1 MLYIL
6 FSQKYKLFYY
16 LTLSIEQQT
25 IIQLLMKK
33 LVILAITFSVFIACE
48 NKQRSDSQTIED
60 NRKALE
66 PTANNFPV
74 MKIDTPTVD
83 LGAITQGD
91 TIMHVYNFK
100 NTGNMPL
107 VLSNVNASCGCT
119 TPSYS
124 KEPVAPGEKG
134 FITVKFNSKGKEG
147 KLNKTVTAYA
157 NTKPADNTVSFKIEV
172 LTQKK

>member
-1 MLYIL
+1 
-6 FSQKYKLFYY
+6 
-16 LTLSIEQQT
+16 
-25 IIQLLMKK
+25 MKK
-33 LVILAITFSVFIACE
+33 LVILIFTFTVFIACE
-48 NKQRSDSQTIED
+48 NKQRTDNQTIED
-60 NRKALE
+60 NQKALQ
-66 PTANNFPV
+66 PTADKFPV
-74 MKIDTPTVD
+74 MAIDTPSVD
-83 LGAITQGD
+83 LGTLVQGD

-124 KEPVAPGEKG
+124 TEPVAPGERG

-157 NTKPADNTVSFKIEV
+157 NTKPAENTVSFKIEV
-172 LTQKK
+172 LIKK

>member
-1 MLYIL
+1 
-6 FSQKYKLFYY
+6 
-16 LTLSIEQQT
+16 
-25 IIQLLMKK
+25 MKK
-33 LVILAITFSVFIACE
+33 LVILIFAFTVFIACE
-48 NKQRSDSQTIED
+48 NKQRTDNQTIED
-60 NRKALE
+60 NQKALQ
-66 PTANNFPV
+66 PTADKFPV
-74 MKIDTPTVD
+74 MAIDTPSVD
-83 LGAITQGD
+83 LGTLMQGD

-124 KEPVAPGEKG
+124 TEPVAPGERG

-157 NTKPADNTVSFKIEV
+157 NTKPAENTVSFKIEV
-172 LTQKK
+172 LTKK

>member
-1 MLYIL
+1 
-6 FSQKYKLFYY
+6 
-16 LTLSIEQQT
+16 
-25 IIQLLMKK
+25 MKK
-33 LVILAITFSVFIACE
+33 LVILVFALSVFIACE
-48 NKQRSDSQTIED
+48 NKQRTDAQTIED

-66 PTANNFPV
+66 PTASKFPV
-74 MKIDTPTVD
+74 MEIDTPTVD
-83 LGAITQGD
+83 LGTIIQGD

-172 LTQKK
+172 LVKK

>member
-1 MLYIL
+1 MNKI
-6 FSQKYKLFYY
+6 
-16 LTLSIEQQT
+16 
-25 IIQLLMKK
+25 
-33 LVILAITFSVFIACE
+33 VILVFALSVFIACE
-48 NKQRSDSQTIED
+48 NKQRTDNQTIEE
-60 NRKALE
+60 NKKALE
-66 PTANNFPV
+66 PTADKFPV
-74 MKIDTPTVD
+74 MQIDTPTVD
-83 LGAITQGD
+83 LGQITQGD

-107 VLSNVNASCGCT
+107 VVSNVNASCGCT

-124 KEPVAPGEKG
+124 TAPVAPGEKG

-172 LTQKK
+172 LIPKK

>member
-1 MLYIL
+1 MASRV
-6 FSQKYKLFYY
+6 FSDTRNAIPCYRTK
-16 LTLSIEQQT
+16 S
-25 IIQLLMKK
+25 MKK
-33 LVILAITFSVFIACE
+33 LVILALFFSVFIACE
-48 NKQRSDSQTIED
+48 NKQRTDNQTIED
-60 NRKALE
+60 NQKALQ
-66 PTANNFPV
+66 PTADKFPV
-74 MKIDTPTVD
+74 MEIDTPMVD
-83 LGAITQGD
+83 FGTITQGD

-124 KEPVAPGEKG
+124 KEPVAPGERG

-157 NTKPADNTVSFKIEV
+157 NTKPADNTVSFKVEV
-172 LTQKK
+172 LVKK

>member
-1 MLYIL
+1 
-6 FSQKYKLFYY
+6 
-16 LTLSIEQQT
+16 
-25 IIQLLMKK
+25 MKK
-33 LVILAITFSVFIACE
+33 VIILALSLTVFIACE
-48 NKQRSDSQTIED
+48 NKQRTDAQTMEEKI
-60 NRKALE
+60 KALQ
-66 PTANNFPV
+66 PTADKFPV
-74 MKIDTPTVD
+74 MVIDTPAVD
-83 LGAITQGD
+83 LGTISEGD

-124 KEPVAPGEKG
+124 SEPVAPGQKG

-157 NTKPADNTVSFKIEV
+157 NTKPAENTVSFKIEV
-172 LTQKK
+172 IKK

>member
-1 MLYIL
+1 
-6 FSQKYKLFYY
+6 
-16 LTLSIEQQT
+16 
-25 IIQLLMKK
+25 MKK
-33 LVILAITFSVFIACE
+33 SVIFVLILIVFNACE
-48 NKQRSDSQTIED
+48 NKQRTDNQTIED
-60 NRKALE
+60 KQKVLQ
-66 PTANNFPV
+66 PTKDKFPV
-74 MKIDTPTVD
+74 MVIDTPSVD
-83 LGAITQGD
+83 LGTLMQGD

-124 KEPVAPGEKG
+124 KDPVAPGEKG

-157 NTKPADNTVSFKIEV
+157 NTKPAENTVSFKIEV
-172 LTQKK
+172 LVKR

>member
-1 MLYIL
+1 
-6 FSQKYKLFYY
+6 
-16 LTLSIEQQT
+16 
-25 IIQLLMKK
+25 MKK
-33 LVILAITFSVFIACE
+33 LVILVFAFSVFIACE
-48 NKQRSDSQTIED
+48 NKQRTDNQTIED

-66 PTANNFPV
+66 PTANKFPV
-74 MKIDTPTVD
+74 MKIDSAQVD
-83 LGAITQGD
+83 LGTITQGD

-107 VLSNVNASCGCT
+107 VLSNVSASCGCT

-124 KEPVAPGEKG
+124 KDPVAPGERG

-157 NTKPADNTVSFKIEV
+157 NTKPTDNTVSFRVEV
-172 LTQKK
+172 LVKK

>member
-1 MLYIL
+1 MI
-6 FSQKYKLFYY
+6 
-16 LTLSIEQQT
+16 
-25 IIQLLMKK
+25 K
-33 LVILAITFSVFIACE
+33 LVILAIAFSVFIACE
-48 NKQRSDSQTIED
+48 NKQRSDYQTIED

-66 PTANNFPV
+66 PTENKFPV
-74 MKIDTPTVD
+74 MEIDSSTVD
-83 LGAITQGD
+83 LGTIMQGD

-124 KEPVAPGEKG
+124 KEPVAPGERG

-147 KLNKTVTAYA
+147 KMNKTVTAFA

-172 LTQKK
+172 LTPKK

>member
-1 MLYIL
+1 
-6 FSQKYKLFYY
+6 
-16 LTLSIEQQT
+16 
-25 IIQLLMKK
+25 MKK
-33 LVILAITFSVFIACE
+33 LVILAVSFTVFIACE
-48 NKQRSDSQTIED
+48 NKQRTDNQTIED
-60 NRKALE
+60 VQKALQ
-66 PTANNFPV
+66 PTKDRFPV
-74 MKIDTPTVD
+74 MAIDTPSVD
-83 LGAITQGD
+83 LGTLVQGD

-124 KEPVAPGEKG
+124 KDPVGPGERG

-157 NTKPADNTVSFKIEV
+157 NTKPAENTVSFKIEV
-172 LTQKK
+172 LVKK

>member
-1 MLYIL
+1 MIYET
-6 FSQKYKLFYY
+6 FP
-16 LTLSIEQQT
+16 
-25 IIQLLMKK
+25 MKK
-33 LVILAITFSVFIACE
+33 LVILALAFSIFIACE
-48 NKQRSDSQTIED
+48 NKQRTDNQTIED
-60 NRKALE
+60 NHKALQ
-66 PTANNFPV
+66 PTANKFPV
-74 MKIDTPTVD
+74 MEIDTPTVD
-83 LGAITQGD
+83 LGTITQGD

-157 NTKPADNTVSFKIEV
+157 NTKPADNTVTFKIEV
-172 LTQKK
+172 LVKK

>member
-1 MLYIL
+1 
-6 FSQKYKLFYY
+6 
-16 LTLSIEQQT
+16 
-25 IIQLLMKK
+25 MKK
-33 LVILAITFSVFIACE
+33 IIILALSVSVFIACE
-48 NKQRSDSQTIED
+48 NKQRTDAQTIED
-60 NRKALE
+60 NKKALE
-66 PTANNFPV
+66 PTANKFPV
-74 MKIDTPTVD
+74 MKIDTPMVD
-83 LGAITQGD
+83 LGMISQGD

-124 KEPVAPGEKG
+124 KEPVAPGERG

-157 NTKPADNTVSFKIEV
+157 NTKPADNTVSFKVEV
-172 LTQKK
+172 LTSKK

>member
-1 MLYIL
+1 
-6 FSQKYKLFYY
+6 
-16 LTLSIEQQT
+16 
-25 IIQLLMKK
+25 MKK
-33 LVILAITFSVFIACE
+33 SVILIFAFTIFIACE
-48 NKQRSDSQTIED
+48 NKQRTDNQTIED
-60 NRKALE
+60 NQKALQ
-66 PTANNFPV
+66 PTADKFPV
-74 MKIDTPTVD
+74 MAIDTPSVD
-83 LGAITQGD
+83 LGTLMQGD

-124 KEPVAPGEKG
+124 TEPVAPGERG

-157 NTKPADNTVSFKIEV
+157 NTKPAENTVSFKIEV
-172 LTQKK
+172 LTKK

>member
-1 MLYIL
+1 
-6 FSQKYKLFYY
+6 
-16 LTLSIEQQT
+16 
-25 IIQLLMKK
+25 MKK
-33 LVILAITFSVFIACE
+33 IVILIFTFTVFIACE
-48 NKQRSDSQTIED
+48 NKQRTDNQTIED
-60 NRKALE
+60 NQKALQ
-66 PTANNFPV
+66 PTADKFPV
-74 MKIDTPTVD
+74 MAIDTPSVD
-83 LGAITQGD
+83 LGTLMQGD

-124 KEPVAPGEKG
+124 TEPVAPGERG

-157 NTKPADNTVSFKIEV
+157 NTKPAENTVSFKIEV
-172 LTQKK
+172 LTKK

>member
-1 MLYIL
+1 
-6 FSQKYKLFYY
+6 
-16 LTLSIEQQT
+16 
-25 IIQLLMKK
+25 MKK
-33 LVILAITFSVFIACE
+33 LVILIFIFTVFIACE
-48 NKQRSDSQTIED
+48 NKQRTDNQTTED
-60 NRKALE
+60 NKKALQ
-66 PTANNFPV
+66 PTADKFPV
-74 MKIDTPTVD
+74 MAIDTPSVD
-83 LGAITQGD
+83 LGTLTQGD

-124 KEPVAPGEKG
+124 TEPVAPGGRG

-172 LTQKK
+172 LIKK

>member
-1 MLYIL
+1 
-6 FSQKYKLFYY
+6 
-16 LTLSIEQQT
+16 
-25 IIQLLMKK
+25 MKK
-33 LVILAITFSVFIACE
+33 LIILAISVCVFTACE
-48 NKQRSDSQTIED
+48 NKQRSDAQTIED

-66 PTANNFPV
+66 PTADKFPV
-74 MKIDTPTVD
+74 MAIDTPSVD
-83 LGAITQGD
+83 LGTLTQGD

-107 VLSNVNASCGCT
+107 VLSNVSASCGCT

-124 KEPVAPGEKG
+124 KDPVAPGERG

-172 LTQKK
+172 LIKK